1 MMTKNLIF
9 QKFSYY
15 SLSLFSIIQVAKTTL
30 FERNNSNFLDIH
42 PWAFQELLINY
53 QGGFVRRGFIGN
65 LIYLFDNDGVLF
77 DTLYI
82 FVFINFLIFV
92 FLINLNLKISNLS
105 NLQKLLFHISIFAP
119 FSITLFGDY
128 YARKEIFIINF
139 YLALLF
145 LYKKKKVKLLVLSI
159 FFVGLISLLIHEG
172 ITFFLLFPFLI
183 HLLKK
188 INISNR
194 VSSLFKI
201 SMIFTFAVIVLF
213 KGNMQVVSKIYESMS
228 PEDLNLINS
237 AGYSSTAIDAIGWG
251 ILDTLKTTYVLFF
264 SGSLVY
270 WSVFFMFILFTTSII
285 INSKIY
291 DVYLSL
297 KELIMNNKEFLLI
310 LPLFTLGYD
319 WGRWIFTIFYLY
331 FFLLITDKD
340 FQLEKI
346 KFNLNIAAYLFV
358 SLLTEMPA
366 CCIQQGGT
374 AVTSNY
380 YRIFKS
386 IEITIMN
393 FLN

>member
-1 MMTKNLIF
+1 MKTNNIIF

-15 SLSLFSIIQVAKTTL
+15 FLSLISIVQVAKATL
-30 FERNNSNFLDIH
+30 FERNNSSFLDIH

-82 FVFINFLIFV
+82 LVFINFLIFV
-92 FLINLNLKISNLS
+92 ILINLNLSNLS

-128 YARKEIFIINF
+128 YARKEIFILNF
-139 YLALLF
+139 YLAILF
-145 LYKKKKVKLLVLSI
+145 FYKKKKVKQLIVSI
-159 FFVGLISLLIHEG
+159 FLVGPLCLLIHEG
-172 ITFFLLFPFLI
+172 IAFFLLFPFLI

-188 INISNR
+188 IKTSKR
-194 VSSLFKI
+194 VLSLFKI
-201 SMIFTFAVIVLF
+201 SMIFIFGVMVLF
-213 KGNMQVVSKIYESMS
+213 RGNSQVVRGIYESLS
-228 PEDLNLINS
+228 LEDLNLLQS
-237 AGYSSTAIDAIGWG
+237 ANYSSNAIDAIGWPN
-251 ILDTLKTTYVLFF
+251 LWYTFKTTYTLFF
-264 SGSLVY
+264 SGSLIY
-270 WSVFFMFILFTTSII
+270 WSVFFVIILFTISII
-285 INSKIY
+285 FNLKIRLIY
-291 DVYLSL
+291 ETSQDLLL
-297 KELIMNNKEFLLI
+297 KNKEFLLI
-310 LPLFTLGYD
+310 FPLFLIGYD
-319 WGRWIFTIFYLY
+319 WGRWIFTLFYLY
-331 FFLLITDKD
+331 FFLLIVDKN
-340 FQLEKI
+340 FQVEKI

-374 AVTSNY
+374 AVTTNY

>member
-1 MMTKNLIF
+1 MKIKNIIF
-9 QKFSYY
+9 QKFLYY
-15 SLSLFSIIQVAKTTL
+15 LLSLISIVQVAKSTL

-77 DTLYI
+77 DTLYV
-82 FVFINFLIFV
+82 FVFINFIIFV
-92 FLINLNLKISNLS
+92 ILINLNLSNLS

-128 YARKEIFIINF
+128 YARKEIFILNL

-145 LYKKKKVKLLVLSI
+145 LYKKKKVKLLVFSI

-188 INISNR
+188 INIPNR

-201 SMIFTFAVIVLF
+201 SMIFTFAVIILF
-213 KGNMQVVSKIYESMS
+213 RGNNQIVRGIYESLS
-228 PEDLNLINS
+228 IEDLNLVQSVNYGS
-237 AGYSSTAIDAIGWG
+237 NAIDAIGWPS
-251 ILDTLKTTYVLFF
+251 LWYTFRSTYTLFF
-264 SGSLVY
+264 SGSLIY
-270 WSVFFMFILFTTSII
+270 WSVFFVITLYTISII
-285 INSKIY
+285 FNLKMSLIYATSK
-291 DVYLSL
+291 DLL
-297 KELIMNNKEFLLI
+297 FKNKEFLLM
-310 LPLFTLGYD
+310 LPLFTIGYD

-331 FFLLITDKD
+331 FFFLIANKD
-340 FQLEKI
+340 FQVEKI

-374 AVTSNY
+374 AVTANY

>member
-1 MMTKNLIF
+1 MKTKNIIF
-9 QKFSYY
+9 QKYFYY
-15 SLSLFSIIQVAKTTL
+15 LFSLISIVQVAKSTL

-82 FVFINFLIFV
+82 FVFINFIIFV
-92 FLINLNLKISNLS
+92 ILINLNLSNLS

-128 YARKEIFIINF
+128 YARKEIFILNL

-188 INISNR
+188 INTPNR

-213 KGNMQVVSKIYESMS
+213 KGNTQVVSKIYESLS

-270 WSVFFMFILFTTSII
+270 WSVFFVFILFTTSII

-374 AVTSNY
+374 AVTANY